1 MCMKVVLVV
10 RLASDIVRR
19 TGRMKMVLSCS
30 SYLNKREDGKMGV
43 VEGRMCV
50 GSDSRI

>member
-30 SYLNKREDGKMGV
+30 SYLNKREEGKDVRGKRLKDIRLALV
-43 VEGRMCV
+43 
-50 GSDSRI
+50 